1 VLTGGITIGAI
12 VIPKSTTTTITTINI
27 AKTGMIKLTTGIARL
42 IIGAIME
49 TILTVTTTGVEV
61 RPITIRGFLLRV
73 QVDGNTIQPIAE
85 TRRMAI
91 AMLPTGLDKVTIG
104 FPAARVI
111 AHSSQQQH
119 VLATN

>member
-1 VLTGGITIGAI
+1 MLR
-12 VIPKSTTTTITTINI
+12 STTTTTTTII
-27 AKTGMIKLTTGIARL
+27 TARTGTIKLTTGIARL
-42 IIGAIME
+42 IIGTTME

-61 RPITIRGFLLRV
+61 RPITIRGFLPRV
-73 QVDGNTIQPIAE
+73 QVDGNTIRPIAE

-91 AMLPTGLDKVTIG
+91 AMLPTGLDRVTIG